1 MKKMNRS
8 QSSYRQCK
16 TLIAEEEG
24 DNLVSKYASK
34 HFPARHPTNTSNS
47 FIETNKE
54 NNSLFQ
60 SISER
65 NFATKPREEISEFE
79 VGRDDVK
86 VGRDDVKG
94 LQEKCRRYEEQL
106 KKMYRE
112 KEMQYQSATNLNS
125 SKSYNY
131 TDQFYS
137 NELEELRSQLAKK
150 ER

>member
-16 TLIAEEEG
+16 TLITEEDHE
-24 DNLVSKYASK
+24 NLPKYASK
-34 HFPARHPTNTSNS
+34 HFPTRHPNAASNS

-65 NFATKPREEISEFE
+65 NFVTKPQEISEFE
-79 VGRDDVK
+79 VGREDAK
-86 VGRDDVKG
+86 FW
-94 LQEKCRRYEEQL
+94 QEKCQRYEEQL
-106 KKMYRE
+106 KKVYRE
-112 KEMQYQSATNLNS
+112 RETQYHSATNLSTLNPPNNLNA

-131 TDQFYS
+131 TDQFY
-137 NELEELRSQLAKK
+137 NN
-150 ER
+150 